1 VPDPPATPAPPV
13 PGRVLWTPGPEA
25 ERSQLARFQTG
36 LRAAG
41 APVGETY
48 DDLWRWSTTDLDAF
62 WTAVWRWLG
71 VVADGDPAP
80 ALAADALPGAVW
92 FPSVRVNYA
101 EQVLGPTRA
110 RPPADVAVIGRSQ
123 TRPPLDLTW
132 AELADQ
138 VARAR
143 NGLQQLGVG
152 RGDRVAAYLPNVPE
166 TVVAFLAAASLGAV
180 WSSCAPEFGV
190 RSVVDR
196 FGQIAPSVLLAVDG
210 YRYGARD
217 VDRRGE
223 VAEIRAALP
232 TLRATVSLPYLG
244 ADPLPDTVTWDDLL
258 AEPARLAFERV
269 PFDHPLYVL
278 FSSGT
283 TGLPKAIVHGHGGI
297 ALEHGKA
304 LALQS
309 DLGPGDRFSWFTTTG
324 WMMWNLLVSGLEVG
338 ATIVCFD
345 GDPTTAG
352 LAALWHLADETR
364 TTYLGLSAS
373 FIAACNKAGLRPREL
388 CDLSRLRA
396 VGSTG
401 SPLTPEGFEWVHDA
415 VSPDIPIASISGGT
429 DVCTALVGH
438 APTVPVRSGEI
449 ACRWLGAAVAAVDDD
464 GRPLVGVEGEMV
476 VTRPMP
482 SMPVGLWDDP
492 DGARL
497 RAAYFERFPGIWHQG
512 DWITITEHG
521 SCVVSGRSD
530 ATLNRGGVRLGT
542 SEFYAVVEGF
552 AEVRDSLV
560 VHLDDP
566 AGGPGELLLFVVPAI
581 GDALAPDVAARI
593 TDALRTQLSPRH
605 VPDAVIPVAQVPR
618 TLSGKKLE
626 VPMKRILRG
635 ARADDVASRGSLADP
650 SALEPFER
658 MAAERAASPG

>member
-1 VPDPPATPAPPV
+1 VPDPPAVPAPAR
-13 PGRVLWTPGPEA
+13 PGRVLSTPGPDA
-25 ERSQLARFQTG
+25 EQSQLARFHAR
-36 LRAAG
+36 LRAEG
-41 APVGETY
+41 VPVGQTY
-48 DDLWRWSTTDLDAF
+48 DDLWRWSTTELDAF

-80 ALAADALPGAVW
+80 ALAVDALPGASW
-92 FPSVRVNYA
+92 FPDVRLNYA
-101 EQVLGPTRA
+101 EQVLAPA
-110 RPPADVAVIGRSQ
+110 VDRPAGDVAVVGRSQ
-123 TRPPLDLTW
+123 TRPPLDLTR
-132 AELADQ
+132 AELLDQ

-143 NGLQQLGVG
+143 NGLRRLGVG
-152 RGDRVAAYLPNVPE
+152 RGDRVGAYLPNVPE
-166 TVVAFLAAASLGAV
+166 TVVAFLATASLGAV

-196 FGQIAPSVLLAVDG
+196 FGQIAPTVLLAVDG
-210 YRYGARD
+210 YRYGTRD
-217 VDRRGE
+217 VDRRTE

-232 TLRATVSLPYLG
+232 SLRATVSLPYLG
-244 ADPLPDTVTWDDLL
+244 PDPLPDTVAWADLL
-258 AEPARLAFERV
+258 AEPAPLAFERV
-269 PFDHPLYVL
+269 PFSQPLYVL

-297 ALEHGKA
+297 VLEHGKA

-309 DLGPGDRFSWFTTTG
+309 DLGAGDRFSWFTTTG
-324 WMMWNLLVSGLEVG
+324 WMMWNLLVSGLQVG

-345 GDPTTAG
+345 GDPTAAG
-352 LAALWHLADETR
+352 LTALWHLADETR
-364 TTYLGLSAS
+364 TTYVGLSAS
-373 FIAACNKAGLRPREL
+373 FIAACNKAGLRPRDL
-388 CDLSRLRA
+388 CDLSRVRT

-401 SPLTPEGFEWVHDA
+401 SPLTAEGFEWIHDA
-415 VSPDIPIASISGGT
+415 VSPDVAIASISGGT

-438 APTVPVRSGEI
+438 APTVPVRAGEI
-449 ACRWLGAAVAAVDDD
+449 SCRWLGAGVAAVDDA

-482 SMPVGLWDDP
+482 SMPVALWDDA
-492 DGARL
+492 DGSRL
-497 RAAYFERFPGIWHQG
+497 RAAYFERFPGMWHQG

-542 SEFYAVVEGF
+542 SEFYAVVEAF

-566 AGGPGELLLFVVPAI
+566 RGGPGELLLFVVPAA
-581 GDALAPDVAARI
+581 GDALADDVVARI
-593 TDALRTQLSPRH
+593 AAALRTQLSPRH
-605 VPDAVIPVAQVPR
+605 VPDAVLPVAQVPR

-626 VPMKRILRG
+626 VPVKRILRG

-658 MAAERAASPG
+658 LAAERAAAPG